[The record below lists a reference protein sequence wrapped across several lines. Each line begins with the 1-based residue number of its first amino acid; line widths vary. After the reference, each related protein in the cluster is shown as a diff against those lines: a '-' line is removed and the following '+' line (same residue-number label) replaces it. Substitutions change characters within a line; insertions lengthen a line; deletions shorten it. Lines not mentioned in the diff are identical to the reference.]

1 MLKGTLFL
9 LTLIVSGCLFSQ
21 DDVRHQLVLKRG
33 ATTKVLN
40 KFNDMTILSRI
51 NNNRMIFEAAVF
63 ITPTLQIVGDSLSV
77 TANQSAIE
85 EERTIGETKIT
96 TIDYPMSQ
104 PGIVKFHVNELDKI
118 TVGRT
123 AVKVGSGL
131 LCTLSVLSAIAV
143 APAMYIGPQ
152 FNYTRYRQMVGAS
165 LISAASFL
173 VINVT
178 LGTKTYHFN
187 SRNAN
192 KNWQLQAVINE

>member
-1 MLKGTLFL
+1 MVRSTFIFFTL
-9 LTLIVSGCLFSQ
+9 LISSSIFSQ
-21 DDVRHQLVLKRG
+21 EDSRYALVLKKG
-33 ATTKVLN
+33 TKTRVLHA
-40 KFNDMTILSRI
+40 FNDMTVLSRI
-51 NNNRMIFEAAVF
+51 NSNRTIFEAAVYL
-63 ITPTLQIVGDSLSV
+63 TPTLQIVSDSLV
-77 TANQSAIE
+77 ITAAQSSIE
-85 EERTIGETKIT
+85 EEKAQGETKIT
-96 TIDYPMSQ
+96 TVEYPMSQ
-104 PGIVKFHVNELDKI
+104 PGTMKFHINELDKI

-123 AVKVGSGL
+123 AIKVSSGL

-143 APAMYIGPQ
+143 APAMYVGPQ

-178 LGTKTYHFN
+178 LGNKTYHFN